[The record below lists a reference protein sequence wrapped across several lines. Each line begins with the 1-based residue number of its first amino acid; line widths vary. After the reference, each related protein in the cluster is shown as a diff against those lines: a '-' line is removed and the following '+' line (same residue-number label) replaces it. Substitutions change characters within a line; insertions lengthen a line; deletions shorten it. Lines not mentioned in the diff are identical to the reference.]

1 MTTAFPTDRR
11 PRPARGIDPLL
22 AAARSEV
29 LLMSTQT
36 VMAPSPL
43 GVLRRVNFENLRR
56 GVRYRVLVPDPVR
69 TAPVLA
75 LHLAKLA
82 RAGADVRTVPEVSA
96 NALFVDRATAVFPAG
111 HADSGPA
118 ADLAMIRLPDVVATS
133 IELFELRWSAAV
145 PLLPSD
151 LPDTA
156 ELEFRERRLLSLLS
170 LGYTDAAAADE
181 LDISVRT
188 VRRMVS
194 GIMNRLGA
202 RSRFMAG
209 AKAAER
215 GWLLGEAA

>member
-1 MTTAFPTDRR
+1 MTTTLTADRR
-11 PRPARGIDPLL
+11 PALACGADPLL

-75 LHLAKLA
+75 LQLAKLA
-82 RAGADVRTVPEVSA
+82 RAGADVRTVSEVPA
-96 NALFVDRATAVFPAG
+96 NALFVDRAVAVFPAG
-111 HADSGPA
+111 HTGSA

-145 PLLPSD
+145 PLLPAD
-151 LPDTA
+151 VPDTA
-156 ELEFRERRLLSLLS
+156 ELEARERRLLFLLS

-188 VRRMVS
+188 VRRLVS

-215 GWLLGEAA
+215 GWLLGKAA